1 MVAEEIFWMNTEL
14 TNMDKYLNSCKT
26 DFWKNVFKAE
36 LDYIL
41 RELNGTKNVLSVG
54 CGPAIIEA
62 GLAEHDLNV
71 TGLDISMEALDQA
84 PNNIRTVVGSAENMG
99 FAESSFDAVIY
110 IASLQFVEKYKKAI
124 EETARVL
131 KANGKLIAMLL
142 NPQSQFFKEKSEKP
156 DSYVNKIKH
165 TNLKKIERAIAR
177 YFSVQTE
184 YFLGIEGQQLFESQ
198 NPDLASLYI
207 VKGIV
212 N

>member
-1 MVAEEIFWMNTEL
+1 MVAGEIFRMNAEL
-14 TNMDKYLNSCKT
+14 TDMDKYLNSCKT

-41 RELNGTKNVLSVG
+41 RQLNEVKSVLSVG
-54 CGPAIIEA
+54 CGPAIIEK
-62 GLAEHDLNV
+62 GLAEHGLNV
-71 TGLDISMEALDQA
+71 TGLDISTEALDQA
-84 PNNIRTVVGSAENMG
+84 PDNIRTVAGSAEDMN

-110 IASLQFVEKYKKAI
+110 IASLQFVVKYKKAI

-131 KANGKLIAMLL
+131 KANGKLVAMLL
-142 NPQSQFFKEKSEKP
+142 NPQSQFFKEKSKKP
-156 DSYVNKIKH
+156 DSYINKIKH
-165 TNLKKIERAIAR
+165 TDLKKIERAIAR

-184 YFLGIEGQQLFESQ
+184 YFLGIEGQQIFESQ

-207 VKGIV
+207 IKGIV